1 MQTGQVT
8 TPFGRRPMTYAMLR
22 DQMAAVEAIEDG
34 ASVDKWKIYRALCE
48 ARSRF
53 GVTDRALA
61 LLNALLSFYP
71 KTELCAGDTMIVFPS
86 NAQLSL
92 RAHGMAEQTIRRHI
106 AVLVEAGLLT
116 RKDSANGK
124 RFARRVRGEGRG
136 HNSGENR
143 EGTID
148 EAFGFSLAPLLAR
161 AEEIEH
167 MAAEVEAERLH
178 LQRLKE
184 RLTIC
189 RRDVTKL
196 IETALEEAAPGN
208 WLSVQFQYR
217 AIMEA
222 YPRNPSP
229 EIVASTLDEMAF
241 LRENILNQLEMQL
254 KAKNTSGNPAQTERH
269 IQNSKPD
276 SISDLEPLYEEKQ
289 GENPSDEPQ
298 AMSETED
305 QAGNWRDERGEVIE
319 TGQGAINGPSG
330 RAPEVKSGG
339 GLGEGH
345 GRVGLTDGLSSSH
358 AFKPFPLGMVLS
370 ACPEI
375 MSYGQGGTISNWRD
389 MMAAAVL
396 VRSMLGVSP
405 SAYEEACAA
414 MGPENA
420 ATVMACI
427 LERANHINSAGGYL
441 RDLTRRAEKGEFSLG
456 PMLMAQIKVNGGS
469 LKRVG

>member
-1 MQTGQVT
+1 MQTGHVT
-8 TPFGRRPMTYAMLR
+8 TPFGRRQMTYAMLNN
-22 DQMAAVEAIEDG
+22 QMAAVDGIEDG

-48 ARSRF
+48 ARARF

-61 LLNALLSFYP
+61 VLNALLSFYP
-71 KTELCAGDTMIVFPS
+71 KTELMAEDTMIVFPS

-106 AVLVEAGLLT
+106 AVLVEAGLLV

-124 RFARRVRGEGRG
+124 RFARRIRVEGREQSR
-136 HNSGENR
+136 SGA
-143 EGTID
+143 ID

-161 AEEIEH
+161 ADEIEH
-167 MAAEVEAERLH
+167 QAAEVEAERLH

-196 IETALEEAAPGN
+196 VEIALEEGAPGD
-208 WLSVQFQYR
+208 WLSVQLQYR
-217 AIMEA
+217 AIIEA

-229 EIVASTLDEMAF
+229 GIVAQTLDEMEF

-254 KAKNTSGNPAQTERH
+254 KSQKSSGNPVQNERH
-269 IQNSKPD
+269 IQNSKTD
-276 SISDLEPLYEEKQ
+276 SISDLEPRSEKAQ
-289 GENPSDEPQ
+289 GEIPSSELQLLSKTSDQGDEMVWLP
-298 AMSETED
+298 AASVP
-305 QAGNWRDERGEVIE
+305 ERRLEL
-319 TGQGAINGPSG
+319 
-330 RAPEVKSGG
+330 KSGG
-339 GLGEGH
+339 DMAAG
-345 GRVGLTDGLSSSH
+345 D

-375 MSYGQGGTISNWRD
+375 INYGQGGTISNWRD
-389 MMAAAVL
+389 LMAAAVL

-405 SAYEEACAA
+405 SAYEEACVAL
-414 MGPENA
+414 GPENA
-420 ATVMACI
+420 ATVIACI

-441 RDLTRRAEKGEFSLG
+441 RDLTRRAERGEFSLG
-456 PMLMAQIKVNGGS
+456 PMLMAQIKVNGPSQRRAG
-469 LKRVG
+469 